1 MKLNIEIDPSNA
13 SDVTEAVELLIRLT
27 GELTVT
33 PITKAKKAPEKE
45 KTTPKA
51 DPELSEYTVD
61 DIRAEVSKLIKD
73 GKRVGVK
80 ELLKKFEA
88 DTVTKLDESN
98 FADFMVAAAAL

>member
-1 MKLNIEIDPSNA
+1 MIIQISVDTTNQDEIFSAIEMLSTLIEKVEGP
-13 SDVTEAVELLIRLT
+13 VT
-27 GELTVT
+27 
-33 PITKAKKAPEKE
+33 KSKKAPEKE
-45 KTTPKA
+45 KTTPKVS
-51 DPELSEYTVD
+51 PELSEYTVD

-88 DTVTKLDESN
+88 DTVTKLEESD